1 MKPLKLTMTAF
12 GPYADK
18 EVVDFRLLGESAFFL
33 IHGPTG
39 AGKTTI
45 LDAMCYA
52 LFGVTSGSERS
63 GKQMRSTYVD
73 PSVATEIVFD
83 FALGGEVYRIRRR
96 PEQEVLKKRG
106 SGTTK
111 LPPEAALW
119 KRTGLE
125 DDDAEGTVL
134 AGKTT
139 EVTETVENLLG
150 FKHDQFR
157 QVVMLPQGEFRRL
170 LLADSRDRE
179 AIMEKLFQTEL
190 YRRIE
195 EFLKQAAR
203 SLEKDVAGL
212 NDKKSWL
219 LQEAGAAS
227 ADELTA
233 VLTAVGE
240 RQAELARG
248 AAKAREA
255 LAEAQAALVA
265 AERLQEQ
272 FAGKRQAEAELAELS
287 GRAEAV
293 DGWRRELALARQAA
307 LLTEAA
313 DQVSRREA
321 EVLAAEAKL
330 VHDKEMLAA
339 AREAAGE
346 ASGRLTAELAKEE
359 ERAAAQ
365 ARLLELEAVAGRAG
379 QLAEAATSMSQAE
392 AKAYAARN
400 TLTAAK
406 ESREAAAVKLKGLQ
420 GERDR
425 LTAASLQAAPLAAA
439 ARETEQLLNWRR
451 QLDAMRGE
459 WQEAARQ
466 QSELEGAVR
475 QLEEAL
481 TAARGEYEELE
492 RRWRHGQAAEL
503 AQGLKEG
510 EACPVCG
517 SAHHP
522 APAVSTVVV
531 PAGTV
536 LEGKRQAMRTLE
548 ADLEGRRRKLT
559 EAAVTLEGVKTRGSS
574 LKEQLGEAAQ
584 ADIASLQASAL
595 EAAAGLKAAQTAA
608 ADLAAC
614 EQAIVG
620 AEAELTDCD
629 AALATAE
636 GAAKEAEAVAQSAR
650 AVLAEREAAVP
661 PSLRRSEGLAAAK
674 SEAQAALTALQ
685 QSLEAARTAAE
696 RSAGERER
704 AEATCGE
711 AERQLADMKDKLA
724 AERQLLGKRIEA
736 AGFAGE
742 SEFRGALREQAG
754 VARLEQ
760 AIKDHDTAL
769 ALAGDR
775 LARATAATSGLD
787 EPDTAAFSAATD
799 TARTAYEGLIA
810 EQATLQES
818 AAKQQD
824 WLTKLAALDGELAG
838 REEEYAT
845 LGRLAEVANGQNP
858 LRVSFH
864 RFVLQALMD
873 DVMSAANCRLKKMSR
888 GRYALRRM
896 ADPLHRGMAGGLDI
910 EVEDSYTGVSRHV
923 ATLSGGETFLASLA
937 LALGLADVVQSY
949 SGGIYLDT
957 VFVDEGFGTL
967 DPESLDKALQALI
980 ELQTRGRL
988 VGVISH
994 VPELKERIDA
1004 RLEII
1009 AGERGST
1016 TRWSVWQPTRQS
1028 S

>member
-1 MKPLKLTMTAF
+1 MRPLKLTMTAF
-12 GPYADK
+12 GPYADR

-73 PSVATEIVFD
+73 PAVATEVIFD
-83 FALGGEVYRIRRR
+83 FALGGEVYRIMRR
-96 PEQEVLKKRG
+96 PEQEVLKRRG

-119 KRTGLE
+119 KRTGLA
-125 DDDAEGTVL
+125 DDAEGTVL

-139 EVTETVENLLG
+139 EVTEAVESLLG

-195 EFLKQAAR
+195 EFFKQTAR
-203 SLEKDVAGL
+203 ALEKEVASL
-212 NDKKSWL
+212 NDKKGWL
-219 LQEAGAAS
+219 LQEAGAAT
-227 ADELTA
+227 AKELA
-233 VLTAVGE
+233 ASLAALGE
-240 RQAELARG
+240 RQAAVAEE
-248 AAKAREA
+248 AAKARA
-255 LAEAQAALVA
+255 SLTDAQAKLVA
-265 AERLQEQ
+265 AQRLQEQ
-272 FAGKRQAEAELAELS
+272 FAGKRQAEAELAGLS

-293 DGWRRELALARQAA
+293 DSQRQELALARQAA
-307 LLTEAA
+307 LLSEVA
-313 DQVSRREA
+313 DQVGRREA
-321 EVLAAEAKL
+321 EVLAAQAKL
-330 VHDKEMLAA
+330 AEAEEKLAA
-339 AREAAGE
+339 AKAAAGE
-346 ASGRLTAELAKEE
+346 AGDRLTAELAREK

-365 ARLLELEAVAGRAG
+365 ARLLELEAVAARAG
-379 QLAEAATSMSQAE
+379 QLAEASAGLAQAE
-392 AKAYAARN
+392 ARADAAGKAAVAAREKR
-400 TLTAAK
+400 TAATERLSKLQSEREKLTAAALQNA
-406 ESREAAAVKLKGLQ
+406 SLVAAAK
-420 GERDR
+420 EAD
-425 LTAASLQAAPLAAA
+425 
-439 ARETEQLLNWRR
+439 QLLNWRR
-451 QLDAMRGE
+451 QLDALRGE

-466 QSELEGAVR
+466 QAELDSTVR
-475 QLEEAL
+475 QLEGSL
-481 TAARGEYEELE
+481 AAGRREYEELE
-492 RRWRHGQAAEL
+492 GQWRHGQAAEL
-503 AQGLKEG
+503 ARQLKEG

-517 SAHHP
+517 ATHHP
-522 APAVSTVVV
+522 APAASAAAV
-531 PAGTV
+531 PAGTA
-536 LEGKRQAMRTLE
+536 LEAKRQALRG
-548 ADLEGRRRKLT
+548 LEGELESKRRRLT
-559 EAAVTLEGVKTRGSS
+559 EAAVTLEGVKTRGSN

-584 ADIASLQASAL
+584 GDSGLLQTAAA
-595 EAAAGLKAAQTAA
+595 EAAARLKAAQAAA
-608 ADLAAC
+608 ADLGNC
-614 EQAIVG
+614 EQACLA
-620 AEAELTDCD
+620 AEAELSRLDPEL
-629 AALATAE
+629 AAAE
-636 GAAKEAEAVAQSAR
+636 AAAKEAEASTQSAR
-650 AVLAEREAAVP
+650 AVQAEREATVP
-661 PSLRRSEGLAAAK
+661 PALRQPAGLAAARTG
-674 SEAQAALTALQ
+674 AQEALTVLQ
-685 QSLEAARTAAE
+685 QALEAARTAAE

-711 AERQLADMKDKLA
+711 AKKQLAAIREKLA
-724 AERQLLGKRIEA
+724 AERQGLGERLTA
-736 AGFAGE
+736 AGFASE
-742 SEFRGALREQAG
+742 SGFRAALREPAAI
-754 VARLEQ
+754 VRLEQ
-760 AIKDHDTAL
+760 AIKDYDTAL

-787 EPDTAAFSAATD
+787 EPDTAAAAATAE
-799 TARTAYEGLIA
+799 TAWAAHEALIA

-818 AAKQQD
+818 AGKQQD
-824 WLTKLAALDGELAG
+824 WLAKIAALDDELAG
-838 REEEYAT
+838 REKEYAV

-888 GRYALRRM
+888 GRYTLRRM

-1004 RLEII
+1004 RLEIV

-1016 TRWSVWQPTRQS
+1016 TRWSVWQPTRQPS
-1028 S
+1028 